1 MNAAMERLLEMIPPP
16 GESQARDWADIE
28 RQLGVSLPAD
38 YKQLVDAYGG
48 GVFDEAIWL
57 LEPGCS
63 NPEYDLLEVARER
76 EGVLSELWK
85 FEAKPAALQEEGT
98 RVLPWA
104 YGEEGGE
111 YLYWLIRPGVEP
123 ESWTVL
129 INEGRGPE
137 WEGHPQSCAQFLL
150 NVLAGEIQ
158 SELFSELPAEEHQFD
173 SNTNIL

>member
-63 NPEYDLLEVARER
+63 NPEYDLLE
-76 EGVLSELWK
+76 
-85 FEAKPAALQEEGT
+85 PAALQEEGT